1 MPPVSPGRD
10 GSVTHLAPSPVA
22 LLTQD
27 GVRLRGALFSPDH
40 EADLAIVVG
49 HGLTNHIRKP
59 FVRRVLDRLATHATV
74 LAFDFRGHGRSGGGC
89 TVGDAEVLDVAAAVA
104 LARQRGH
111 RRVVTLG
118 FSMGASIVLRHAARS
133 APCDPAA
140 DPGVDAVAAVSSP
153 ARWWVRETDAMRR
166 VHWMLEQPHGRLA
179 ARALR
184 LRLGEPWRVPPE
196 SPVEVVHRI
205 APTPLLIVH
214 GEQDQYFPPDHARA
228 LHRATDGHAEL
239 WLYPEMRHAESA
251 MTPDLVDRLAAW
263 LAGNPIPTDHS
274 NRDEK
279 DELAA

>member
-10 GSVTHLAPSPVA
+10 SSVTHLAPSPIR
-22 LLTQD
+22 LLTSD
-27 GVRLRGALFSPDH
+27 GVRLRGEVWNPQH

-59 FVRRVLDRLATHATV
+59 VVRRVLDRLATHATV
-74 LAFDFRGHGRSGGGC
+74 LAFDFRGHGRSGGGS

-104 LARQRGH
+104 MARRLGH

-118 FSMGASIVLRHAARS
+118 FSMGASIVLRHAARC
-133 APCDPAA
+133 APGDPDA

-166 VHWMLEQPHGRLA
+166 VHWLLEQPHGRLA

-184 LRLGEPWRVPPE
+184 LRLGPPWTEPPE
-196 SPVEVVHRI
+196 SPVEAVHRI

-214 GEQDQYFPPDHARA
+214 GGQDHYFPPDHAEA
-228 LHRATDGHAEL
+228 LHRATAGHGEL
-239 WLYPEMRHAESA
+239 WLFPEMRHAESA
-251 MTPDLVDRLAAW
+251 MTPDLVDRLATW
-263 LAGNPIPTDHS
+263 LAGNPVRTDHS

-279 DELAA
+279 EELAA